1 LSPFLF
7 KDVTLISAEDIIKK
21 IDDGYEK
28 EHKEKA
34 RSYIGA
40 SIIGNQCDAMLAF
53 NLRGFPNTPPD
64 PRLLRIFG
72 LGHILEDEIVKDLK
86 KKAQM
91 QVWEVDGLTGNQ
103 HTYEAL
109 GGHVVCHMDGHIDI
123 GDEELRVLEIK
134 TMNDASFSKFKKN
147 GVKMSHPQYYAQ
159 CQMMMGLSDIPTS
172 FFIAVNKNN
181 SEYHAQI
188 IEFDEFEYAYIQER
202 VGKVINNEAK
212 KISKD
217 ATDWRCKGCFKRG
230 VCWENKEVAKIC
242 KTCEHSRAT
251 SSGDWHCIRHDKLA
265 IETCGD
271 YSLYQPLSKE
281 A

>member
-1 LSPFLF
+1 MSPFLF

-28 EHKEKA
+28 DHKEKA

-72 LGHILEDEIVKDLK
+72 LGHILEDEVVKDLK

-147 GVKMSHPQYYAQ
+147 EIG
-159 CQMMMGLSDIPTS
+159 
-172 FFIAVNKNN
+172 
-181 SEYHAQI
+181 
-188 IEFDEFEYAYIQER
+188 
-202 VGKVINNEAK
+202 
-212 KISKD
+212 
-217 ATDWRCKGCFKRG
+217 
-230 VCWENKEVAKIC
+230 
-242 KTCEHSRAT
+242 RA
-251 SSGDWHCIRHDKLA
+251 HV
-265 IETCGD
+265 
-271 YSLYQPLSKE
+271 
-281 A
+281 